1 MDEQRKVGHRTI
13 KVAQDAHLEELATK
27 GDIALLRKDME
38 SMRKDME
45 GVCKDM
51 EHMEDRLFLRLGALM
66 IAVGGVI
73 LAYLELRGN

>member
-1 MDEQRKVGHRTI
+1 MSNGKSVTETI

-45 GVCKDM
+45 
-51 EHMEDRLFLRLGALM
+51 HMEDRLFLRLGALM